1 MAWIDVGTDE
11 PQWVPD
17 DAAGYTSGDREGY
30 VTPTAESL
38 ATLAAQPSSQSVQ
51 PTGSFD
57 PVQHQLWLQAYE
69 EMNYQHIAQFGQPMN
84 RAWTADADAT
94 RAKQAIDDRYLQL
107 LAQYNQQNGT
117 NLQPDQTLLGA
128 SAQPNAYLPG
138 SRGSGSLFEEYAPLA
153 FFGGAGLAGL
163 AGGVGAAGAGA
174 AELGTGELAGLAA
187 GAGLGETGG
196 AAGSL
201 GFMTP
206 AGAAVDPALAAGG
219 FAGSVGAPLA
229 TGAAALPEW
238 ATTAGA
244 VGGAAAAPSVLGTG
258 GGGAGGAASGS
269 ALSRIIDGTATT
281 ADWVSVLGTAGATG
295 LGMFSANQLSNSL
308 TDLANRNRAER
319 APFLA
324 AGTSYLD
331 PQAWIQGPGQEFTK
345 GTLQGLS
352 AQYGNPIGSPTAMGI
367 ATDAAM
373 RNWLSGVNTLGT
385 LGLSGQGIQA
395 NLGAQAAGAQGDV
408 WGNLAGGISNI
419 VNPPRSLSD
428 LLREY
433 KTVFA

>member
-17 DAAGYTSGDREGY
+17 DTPGLVSGDREGF
-30 VTPTAESL
+30 
-38 ATLAAQPSSQSVQ
+38 ATIDPSFDANAPDSRSVQ
-51 PTGSFD
+51 PTGTFD
-57 PVQHQLWLQAYE
+57 PVQHQLWLQAFE

-84 RAWTADADAT
+84 RAWTADAGAT
-94 RAKQAIDDRYLQL
+94 QAKQAIDDRYLQL

-128 SAQPNAYLPG
+128 SAQPNSYLPG

-153 FFGGAGLAGL
+153 FFGGALGAGL

-206 AGAAVDPALAAGG
+206 AGAAVDPALAAAG

-238 ATTAGA
+238 ATTAGVA
-244 VGGAAAAPSVLGTG
+244 GGAAAAPSVLGTG
-258 GGGAGGAASGS
+258 GGAGGARGAAAGS

-319 APFLA
+319 APFLQ
-324 AGTSYLD
+324 AGTNYLD
-331 PQAWIQGPGQEFTK
+331 PNAWIQGPGQEFTK

-352 AQYGNPIGSPTAMGI
+352 AQFGNPIGSPTAMGI
-367 ATDAAM
+367 ATDASM
-373 RNWLSGVNTLGT
+373 RNWLSGVNTLGS
-385 LGLSGQGIQA
+385 LGLGGQGIQA
-395 NLGAQAAGAQGDV
+395 NLGAQAAGAQGDIYST
-408 WGNLAGGISNI
+408 LAGGISDI
-419 VNPPRSLSD
+419 IQPRRSLSD
-428 LLREY
+428 LFREY